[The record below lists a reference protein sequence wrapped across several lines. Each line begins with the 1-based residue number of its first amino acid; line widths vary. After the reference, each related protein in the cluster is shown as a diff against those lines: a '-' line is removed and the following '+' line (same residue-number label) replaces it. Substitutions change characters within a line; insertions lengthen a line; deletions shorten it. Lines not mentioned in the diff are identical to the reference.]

1 MSRRTF
7 SELQIP
13 STLPVGI
20 ISDLCGTR
28 FESEQL
34 YRLCLPSNA
43 SPSTLMRL
51 KGGELDSLLT
61 TALKGPKGFVG
72 SAGLKPVSV
81 SSISPLIT
89 LRQLQAVSA
98 CIASLTDDLG
108 RLQREWQE
116 DFHADV
122 ESAISIL
129 ADIAPRID
137 EAAFNESY
145 RTTLLVDVRATK
157 RQLLACFE
165 KELMEFDKH
174 VAGLCDQLRNS
185 QRVGHFSNAFIG
197 NISYLGN
204 SKVFSMLGFLAI
216 CELFEIILFGEF
228 SERMMQASYKTLTAQ
243 RDKVFSVA
251 SKYYEAV
258 VSGLE
263 RMDDQNSW
271 HDANRGWHLARM
283 KEHSKNLDS
292 ARKEFDLLESPPALL
307 DAFLSGDV
315 ARVEEYWFYVRDD
328 RINISTEP
336 LIDSS
341 EVKLL
346 VREP

>member
-13 STLPVGI
+13 STLPIGI
-20 ISDLCGTR
+20 TSDLCGTR

-51 KGGELDSLLT
+51 RGGELDNLLT
-61 TALKGPKGFVG
+61 TALRGPKGFVG

-89 LRQLQAVSA
+89 LRHLQSVSA
-98 CIASLTDDLG
+98 CIESLTDNLG
-108 RLQREWQE
+108 RLQRTWQE

-122 ESAISIL
+122 ESAISTL

-137 EAAFNESY
+137 EAALNESY

-157 RQLLACFE
+157 RQLLACLE
-165 KELMEFDKH
+165 KELKEFDRY
-174 VAGLCDQLRNS
+174 VVGLCDQLRKSLRDGQFTN
-185 QRVGHFSNAFIG
+185 GFIG
-197 NISYLGN
+197 NIACLGG
-204 SKVFSMLGFLAI
+204 SKVFSILGFLAI

-228 SERMMQASYKTLTAQ
+228 SEKLMQASYKTLTAQ
-243 RDKVFSVA
+243 RKKVIAVA
-251 SKYYEAV
+251 NKYYEAV

-263 RMDDQNSW
+263 QLDDQNGW
-271 HDANRGWHLARM
+271 YEAGRAWHLARI
-283 KEHSKNLDS
+283 KEHSENLDK
-292 ARKEFDLLESPPALL
+292 ARKEFDLLERPPALL
-307 DAFLSGDV
+307 DAFLNGD
-315 ARVEEYWFYVRDD
+315 ATKVEEFWFCVRDD
-328 RINISTEP
+328 RISISTDEQV
-336 LIDSS
+336 SS
-341 EVKLL
+341 ADVLL
-346 VREP
+346 LASES